1 MSRVRSWSAA
11 ALTIVMLLAVTS
23 ILFAQSDTAAISG
36 FVKDATGATVPN
48 ATVNIKNEATGL
60 ERKAVTN
67 ESGYYIVPNLPPGF
81 YSVRVEASG
90 FKRFESTNNKLDP
103 NIATT
108 VNADLQVGASTES
121 ISVVAEAPAIQ

>member
-1 MSRVRSWSAA
+1 MSRVRSGGTATLKLLVA
-11 ALTIVMLLAVTS
+11 VLLANFA
-23 ILFAQSDTAAISG
+23 LLAQSDTGAISG

-90 FKRFESTNNKLDP
+90 FKRFESTNNKLD
-103 NIATT
+103 
-108 VNADLQVGASTES
+108 
-121 ISVVAEAPAIQ
+121 